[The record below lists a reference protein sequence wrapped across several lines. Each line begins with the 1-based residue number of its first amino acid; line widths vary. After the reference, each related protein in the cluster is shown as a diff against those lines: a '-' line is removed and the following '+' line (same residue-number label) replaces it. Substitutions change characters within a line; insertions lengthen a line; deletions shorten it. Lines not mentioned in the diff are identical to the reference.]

1 MDNDHEILSAQM
13 AAVNSAKS
21 VELFDALRGTIQLN
35 EVQTALDNSAD
46 RVLETQK
53 LLENVEAYQV
63 SPALVETVDERLA
76 RAGVE
81 IPLEVGFAEVQG
93 AEALGH
99 TLLPKN
105 FLFTRQ
111 AGCENFLTQFFRDS
125 REVAIQIGAAFRDTW
140 VLFTQSEADLN
151 KALDLLETQI
161 NSYPDF
167 MSTNSFILEF
177 RLFNLFKVNGK
188 VNGDW
193 TGNLNKLSSTISALS
208 SGYYLNN
215 KQTLNALMSYFGGFT
230 SLNQAAAMERL
241 QILPISIP
249 DIPFKECTYPNR
261 THESLLTTS
270 KQSVELMG
278 GAYFYDTRL
287 KNRPK
292 RCETIDLI
300 SEFIDLH
307 IKNDRT
313 AFENNA
319 DLVHDQVGTEIKALS
334 SKEIKAIIKS
344 LRALL
349 KDWNS
354 MFEKS
359 EKFKVGDADFNDII
373 KGIIDAE
380 IDETTRMYIAK
391 WFGALVRH
399 NQMELLQIR
408 VGVANYLTLIVNG
421 LIQICNNSIKVNAE

>member
-1 MDNDHEILSAQM
+1 MDNKDETLAAQM

-21 VELFDALRGTIQLN
+21 VELFDALRSTIQLN

-46 RVLETQK
+46 RVLEAQK
-53 LLENVEAYQV
+53 LLDTVEAHEV
-63 SPALVETVDERLA
+63 SPALVETIDERLT

-111 AGCENFLTQFFRDS
+111 AGCENFLTQFFKDS
-125 REVAIQIGAAFRDTW
+125 REVAMQIGSAFRDTW
-140 VLFTQSEADLN
+140 VIFTQSEDNLN
-151 KALDLLETQI
+151 KALDLLETQV

-193 TGNLNKLSSTISALS
+193 SGNLNKLSSTISALS
-208 SGYYLNN
+208 TGYYLNN

-230 SLNQAAAMERL
+230 SLSQDGAMQRL

-261 THESLLTTS
+261 AHESLLVTS

-278 GAYFYDTRL
+278 GAYFFDTRL

-300 SEFIDLH
+300 SEYIDLH

-313 AFENNA
+313 GFENNA
-319 DLVHDQVGTEIKALS
+319 ELVHDQVGTEVKALS

-344 LRALL
+344 LRSML
-349 KDWNS
+349 KDWSS
-354 MFEKS
+354 MFEKG

-373 KGIIDAE
+373 KGIVDAD

-391 WFGALVRH
+391 WFGALIRH
-399 NQMELLQIR
+399 NQMELLSIR
-408 VGVANYLTLIVNG
+408 VGVANYLTLIING
-421 LIQICNNSIKVNAE
+421 LIQICNNSVKVNAE